1 LVIKEIPL
9 LLVQNHFALTIK
21 GMVKIIYYF
30 NWICIGVIALIVLLL
45 LLEPN
50 KGGGDAATKGL
61 GKAFIFLGLA
71 ALAILLVLNLLPW
84 QWSKY
89 LAFVLVLTPLLFY
102 FGSSKWTAFKLAQR
116 ARIEA
121 AKPIFD
127 DPNLDRLARL
137 ILDGEP
143 QSLQKRLPSEPR
155 ELVQSTELLW
165 FALQEASSSSY
176 RSDEKLQCLR
186 LLLDAGAPLDTLIKG
201 DTPVQGSASNT
212 GNAEVLRLL
221 FERGVDPNF
230 RDPHFNRPYIFDA
243 VVSHMDPLA
252 AVQTFLE
259 FGADP
264 NATAIFDDEDGPISP
279 LIRAAQFD
287 RWKICAALIDKGA
300 RADFKTPNGKSCAF
314 YMDQAEEGIRTYG
327 SPETQADFARLKALV
342 GKGR

>member
-1 LVIKEIPL
+1 
-9 LLVQNHFALTIK
+9 
-21 GMVKIIYYF
+21 MVKIIYFF
-30 NWICIGVIALIVLLL
+30 NWICIGLIALFVLVL

-71 ALAILLVLNLLPW
+71 ALAVLLVLNLLPW

-102 FGSSKWTAFKLAQR
+102 VGSSKWSAYKRALH

-127 DPNLDRLARL
+127 DPNIDRLARL
-137 ILDGEP
+137 IEAGEP
-143 QSLQKRLPSEPR
+143 QSLQERLPSEPL
-155 ELVQSTELLW
+155 EIVQSKDLLW
-165 FALQEASSSSY
+165 FALQEASSSGY

-186 LLLDAGAPLDTLIKG
+186 LLLDAGAPFDALLKG
-201 DTPVQGSASNT
+201 NTPVQSSAANT
-212 GNAEVLRLL
+212 GNAVVLRLL
-221 FERGVDPNF
+221 FERGAAPNV

-264 NATAIFDDEDGPISP
+264 NATAIFDDEDGPITP

-287 RWKICAALIDKGA
+287 RWKICATLIEKGA
-300 RADFKTPNGKSCAF
+300 HPDFKTPSGKSCAF
-314 YMDQAEEGIRTYG
+314 YLEQAEDDIRTYS
-327 SPETQADFARLKALV
+327 SPEVQADFAHLQALV